1 MSAAAGG
8 KRRPWGLYLYAGLFL
23 LFLYA
28 PVLLLPLFSVNNST
42 IIAFPFRGLTLRWY
56 RELADDE
63 QLLLAL
69 LASLKVA
76 VSVAILA
83 TELGVAGAWGLSH
96 YRMPGSR
103 PILGFIMLPLIVP
116 GLILGVSLLILA
128 GSLGIKPSLM
138 TVAVGH
144 IIVCLPF
151 SVAVMMSRFE
161 GFDRSLGEASRDLG
175 EGPVSTFFRIV
186 LPLAFPAVL
195 SSLLMTF
202 TISFD
207 EFVLSFFLSG
217 SQATLPVYMWAQL
230 RFPVKLPG
238 VLALASLILLSSFLL
253 VTLAEKLRN
262 TGTSQRKSA

>member
-1 MSAAAGG
+1 MGTVR
-8 KRRPWGLYLYAGLFL
+8 RRPWALYVYAALFL

-28 PVLLLPLFSVNNST
+28 PVLLLPLFSLNDST

-56 RELADDE
+56 RELAQDE

-69 LASLKVA
+69 YASLKVA
-76 VSVAILA
+76 FGVAVAA
-83 TELGVAGAWGLSH
+83 TGLGIAGAWGLTR
-96 YRMPGSR
+96 YRIPAGR
-103 PILGFIMLPLIVP
+103 TILGFMMLPLVVP

-128 GSLGIKPSLM
+128 GTLGIKPSLL
-138 TVAVGH
+138 TIAIGH
-144 IIVCLPF
+144 MIVCLPF
-151 SVAVMMSRFE
+151 ALAVMMSRFE
-161 GFDRSLGEASRDLG
+161 GFDRSLEEASRDLG
-175 EGPVSTFFRIV
+175 EGPVSTFFRVI
-186 LPLAFPAVL
+186 LPLALPGVL

-230 RFPVKLPG
+230 RFPAKLPG

-253 VTLAEKLRN
+253 VTLAEKLRQA
-262 TGTSQRKSA
+262 GRRQGKPS